1 MISSFLGV
9 LTRAIHSTRRHT
21 LEVQSNLELLRLASV
36 FINRKSFNFR
46 LHRFIKNVQSNAKK
60 NEVFRTNHSLQLKNI
75 DDQKNLTKDILSTFG
90 KVKLFKAMIFN
101 DIRFTTITYQIHG
114 CHGDSCVFFKLAR
127 KIRAG
132 FIITFIQTNSS
143 TNDCIIRIRDL
154 PMNRYLVMN
163 LDGTQITCN
172 TVMFSNSEQKHIV
185 ISL

>member
-1 MISSFLGV
+1 M
-9 LTRAIHSTRRHT
+9 
-21 LEVQSNLELLRLASV
+21 Q
-36 FINRKSFNFR
+36 
-46 LHRFIKNVQSNAKK
+46 KK
-60 NEVFRTNHSLQLKNI
+60 NEAFRTNHSLQLKNI

-101 DIRFTTITYQIHG
+101 NIRFTTITYQIRG
-114 CHGDSCVFFKLAR
+114 CHGDSCVLFKLAR

-154 PMNRYLVMN
+154 PINRYLVMN

-172 TVMFSNSEQKHIV
+172 NVMFSNSEQKHSYFFIKPTDIV
-185 ISL
+185 EKLVHVFDESSKSFVLFRFPNMVESS